1 MHKTVLFVLLVAPH
15 AAALQLGAVRSARQP
30 STARASSLQMGMF
43 DGLKGAF
50 ANDDTLSARESAGLS
65 KQVQKKTI
73 TWISPTGAT
82 KKARGTPRSPR
93 LNRCAEALTC
103 LFAVP
108 QSTVFPGQKLKDIA
122 RGTGLRI
129 TYDCNEGTCKSCE
142 AMIDGRKTLIC
153 CAKAVRRLNVFPSSA
168 C

>member
-50 ANDDTLSARESAGLS
+50 ANDDTLGARDSAGLS

-82 KKARGTPRSPR
+82 KK
-93 LNRCAEALTC
+93 
-103 LFAVP
+103 
-108 QSTVFPGQKLKDIA
+108 STVFPGQKLKDIA

-153 CAKAVRRLNVFPSSA
+153 CAKAPNKDVTIKYNTRSKK
-168 C
+168 